1 LRLVG
6 DAVVNKGKIQEKL
19 RNGTEN
25 ATRKR
30 KKEVKKKGSR
40 TDPSKKP
47 QDCHCD
53 DQKTPKKKCSQN
65 LQGAKSKSA
74 RSVAKK
80 TSKKS
85 QEKDYAN
92 GRYPALEGPTLQPIP
107 LAFISRHRKMWSTF
121 SKY

>member
-47 QDCHCD
+47 QEDCHCD
-53 DQKTPKKKCSQN
+53 DQKTPKKNCSQN
-65 LQGAKSKSA
+65 LQGAKSK
-74 RSVAKK
+74 RKK
-80 TSKKS
+80 RCKK
-85 QEKDYAN
+85 N
-92 GRYPALEGPTLQPIP
+92 
-107 LAFISRHRKMWSTF
+107 
-121 SKY
+121 